1 MIIWGYVV
9 MISRRWLSLLLA
21 LLLLLPA
28 AALASSADVVKN
40 VTTGKTYATLHDAVT
55 EAAAGNTLALQS
67 SVSLSKPLVIDKSL
81 TLDLGGNTL
90 NLTKCSITMNAPGA
104 ALTLRAAGGGISGTG
119 APCFDI
125 EKGTL
130 NILSGAYQSDVAV
143 ISTVEGVIT
152 VSGARWRAARAAPE
166 TGAPSIATVPARS
179 ALRTTPPLP
188 TPMTP
193 AFPSMA
199 ATSRFPAMPLC
210 RAPTAYSCSMIKT
223 TPPPASTA
231 PSP

>member
-130 NILSGAYQSDVAV
+130 
-143 ISTVEGVIT
+143 
-152 VSGARWRAARAAPE
+152 
-166 TGAPSIATVPARS
+166 
-179 ALRTTPPLP
+179 
-188 TPMTP
+188 
-193 AFPSMA
+193 
-199 ATSRFPAMPLC
+199 
-210 RAPTAYSCSMIKT
+210 
-223 TPPPASTA
+223 
-231 PSP
+231 